1 MTHDIEDRI
10 VYLIKLVKRT
20 VKLAAQMDNENILN
34 GEKIRN
40 DEQDDIVTNIVIDT
54 IRKNVGI

>member
-10 VYLIKLVKRT
+10 VYLISLVKRT
-20 VKLAAQMDNENILN
+20 VKLAAEMDNENILN
-34 GEKIRN
+34 GEKLRTC
-40 DEQDDIVTNIVIDT
+40 EEDDLITNIVIDT